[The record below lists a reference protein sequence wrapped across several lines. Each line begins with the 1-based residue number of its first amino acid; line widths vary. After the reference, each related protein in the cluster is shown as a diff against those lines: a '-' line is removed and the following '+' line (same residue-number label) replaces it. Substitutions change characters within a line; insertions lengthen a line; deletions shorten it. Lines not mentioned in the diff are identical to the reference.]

1 MNKLNDNKG
10 GRESITLGPVT
21 LLGLFHCA
29 AHYRSIVFD
38 NRARKLLHLM
48 RVSVPITPWTPNP
61 LPIFSTPAS
70 ENKFV
75 TPSTAAAHA
84 WHEWLIAA
92 LLITFIM
99 KIVLRPR
106 KRFSKIIA
114 SRLKMSGNLKEDF
127 VLRPSDTCRVNLISD
142 FFFFSST
149 FIYFISPFTDIFSIV
164 ATAGLLYCIGRFWS
178 SSE

>member
-29 AHYRSIVFD
+29 AHYRSVVFD
-38 NRARKLLHLM
+38 NRTRKLLHLM
-48 RVSVPITPWTPNP
+48 IVSVPITPWTPNP
-61 LPIFSTPAS
+61 LPIFSTPAN

-106 KRFSKIIA
+106 QIFSKIIA
-114 SRLKMSGNLKEDF
+114 SRLKNEWEVEGRFRFTAFRHLPRESH
-127 VLRPSDTCRVNLISD
+127 LRFSFL
-142 FFFFSST
+142 FFLLFILFHHSQ
-149 FIYFISPFTDIFSIV
+149 IYFP
-164 ATAGLLYCIGRFWS
+164 S
-178 SSE
+178 SRQLGFYIA